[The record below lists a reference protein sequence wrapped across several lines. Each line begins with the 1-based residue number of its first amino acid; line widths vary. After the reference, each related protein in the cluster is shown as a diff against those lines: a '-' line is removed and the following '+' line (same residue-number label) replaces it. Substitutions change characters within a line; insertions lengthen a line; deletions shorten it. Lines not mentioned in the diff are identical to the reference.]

1 MSNRVYPEV
10 VEIYENEKHLVYLYE
25 IYRNGEKRYYLS
37 IGLKGDFRQKI
48 ESKTFPADYSREY
61 IESWLKSKI
70 GAFRKCEVEDESS
83 IEF

>member
-48 ESKTFPADYSREY
+48 ESKTFPGDYTRQY
-61 IESWLKSKI
+61 IESWLKDKI
-70 GAFRKCEVEDESS
+70 GAFARYGGDLLG
-83 IEF
+83 